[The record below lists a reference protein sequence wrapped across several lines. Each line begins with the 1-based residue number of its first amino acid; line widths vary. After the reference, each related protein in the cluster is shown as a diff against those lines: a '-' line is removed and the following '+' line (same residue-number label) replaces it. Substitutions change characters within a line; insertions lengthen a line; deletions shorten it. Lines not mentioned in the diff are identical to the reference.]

1 MPGGAGEAANV
12 SWPAGT
18 ESHTKSHKDSLNEP
32 RYAGLISL
40 SPGTLPVLETELRH
54 PAGLQK
60 ATSAHAL
67 SIRARSEHRR
77 SPAHPGASGRTAQA
91 RLGGTRGSTSSG
103 VDKGGRAHALT

>member
-1 MPGGAGEAANV
+1 MVLGKQLTFRGQPEPNLTQN
-12 SWPAGT
+12 PT
-18 ESHTKSHKDSLNEP
+18 DSVNEP
-32 RYAGLISL
+32 RYAGLISV

-54 PAGLQK
+54 PAGSQK

-67 SIRARSEHRR
+67 SIRARN
-77 SPAHPGASGRTAQA
+77 GASPEPLPPRSSGRIAQA